1 MIRDDNADILYCLI
15 QKFAK
20 RYRERDILNS
30 DTKKTIKWLMNV
42 VFLVYLLMLLRM
54 TVFRNGFVDSDVFSN
69 GSLNLVPFSDLIRI
83 ANNDMG
89 VFIYLALGNIVV
101 FMPFGFFVAWY
112 EKNVGLAVV
121 TLWGFFLSLGIELSQ
136 YVFGTG
142 VTEIDDIILNTL
154 GCLLGGIIERTIYY
168 LYLKKQRKEVETDV
182 RLAKEEKNIEN

>member
-1 MIRDDNADILYCLI
+1 M
-15 QKFAK
+15 
-20 RYRERDILNS
+20 NS

-101 FMPFGFFVAWY
+101 FMPFGFFIAWY

-154 GCLLGGIIERTIYY
+154 GCLLGGIIERAIYY
-168 LYLKKQRKEVETDV
+168 LYLKKQRKEAETDV
-182 RLAKEEKNIEN
+182 RLDEEEKNIEN

>member
-15 QKFAK
+15 QKNVK

-168 LYLKKQRKEVETDV
+168 LYLKKQRKEAETDV
-182 RLAKEEKNIEN
+182 RLAEEEKNIEK

>member
-15 QKFAK
+15 QKIAW

-69 GSLNLVPFSDLIRI
+69 GPLNLVPFSDLIRI

-101 FMPFGFFVAWY
+101 FMPFGFFIAWY

-154 GCLLGGIIERTIYY
+154 GCLLGGIIERAIYY
-168 LYLKKQRKEVETDV
+168 LYLKKQRKEAETDV
-182 RLAKEEKNIEN
+182 RLDEEEKNIEN

>member
-1 MIRDDNADILYCLI
+1 MLSYMRLIRADDTAETRIFDGIRKLSN
-15 QKFAK
+15 
-20 RYRERDILNS
+20 
-30 DTKKTIKWLMNV
+30 DTKKSIKGLMNV
-42 VFLVYLLMLLRM
+42 VFLIYLLMLLRM

-101 FMPFGFFVAWY
+101 FMPFGFFIAWY
-112 EKNVGLAVV
+112 EKNVGLLVV

-142 VTEIDDIILNTL
+142 VTELDDIILNTL
-154 GCLLGGIIERTIYY
+154 GCLLGGIIERTLYY
-168 LYLKKQRKEVETDV
+168 LLINKNRKETRKDV
-182 RLAKEEKNIEN
+182 RLAEEEKE

>member
-15 QKFAK
+15 QKIAW

-54 TVFRNGFVDSDVFSN
+54 TVFRNGFVDSDVFSD

-101 FMPFGFFVAWY
+101 FMPFGFFIAWY

-154 GCLLGGIIERTIYY
+154 GCLLGGIIERAIYY
-168 LYLKKQRKEVETDV
+168 LYLKKQRKEAETDV
-182 RLAKEEKNIEN
+182 RLDEEEKNIEN

>member
-15 QKFAK
+15 QKIAM

-89 VFIYLALGNIVV
+89 VFVYLALGNIVV
-101 FMPFGFFVAWY
+101 FMPFGFFIAWY

-154 GCLLGGIIERTIYY
+154 GCLLGGIIERAIYY
-168 LYLKKQRKEVETDV
+168 LYLKKQRKEAETDV
-182 RLAKEEKNIEN
+182 RLAEEEKNIEK

>member
-15 QKFAK
+15 QKIAW

-112 EKNVGLAVV
+112 EKNVGLTVV

-168 LYLKKQRKEVETDV
+168 LYLKKQRKEAETDV
-182 RLAKEEKNIEN
+182 RLAEEEKNIEN

>member
-15 QKFAK
+15 QKIAM

-89 VFIYLALGNIVV
+89 VFVYLALGNIVV
-101 FMPFGFFVAWY
+101 FMPFGFFIAWY

-168 LYLKKQRKEVETDV
+168 LYLKKQRKEAETDV
-182 RLAKEEKNIEN
+182 RLAEEEKNIEK

>member
-15 QKFAK
+15 QKIAW

-168 LYLKKQRKEVETDV
+168 LYLKKQRKEAETDV
-182 RLAKEEKNIEN
+182 RLAEEEKNIEN

>member
-15 QKFAK
+15 QKIAW

-101 FMPFGFFVAWY
+101 FMPFGFFIAWY

-154 GCLLGGIIERTIYY
+154 GCLLGGIIERAIYY
-168 LYLKKQRKEVETDV
+168 LYLKKQRKEAETDV
-182 RLAKEEKNIEN
+182 RLDEEEKNIEN

>member
-15 QKFAK
+15 QKIAW

-101 FMPFGFFVAWY
+101 FMPFGFFIAWY

-154 GCLLGGIIERTIYY
+154 GCLLGGIIERAIYY
-168 LYLKKQRKEVETDV
+168 LYLKKQRKEAETDV
-182 RLAKEEKNIEN
+182 RLAEEEKNIEN

>member
-15 QKFAK
+15 QKNVK

-89 VFIYLALGNIVV
+89 VFIYLALGNVVV

-112 EKNVGLAVV
+112 EKNVGLTVV

-168 LYLKKQRKEVETDV
+168 LYLKKQRKETETDV
-182 RLAKEEKNIEN
+182 RLAEEEKNIEN

>member
-15 QKFAK
+15 QKIAW

-89 VFIYLALGNIVV
+89 VFIYLALGNVVV

-112 EKNVGLAVV
+112 EKNVGLTVV

-168 LYLKKQRKEVETDV
+168 LYLKKQRKEAETDV
-182 RLAKEEKNIEN
+182 RLAEEEKNIEN

>member
-15 QKFAK
+15 QKNVK

-168 LYLKKQRKEVETDV
+168 LYLKKQRKEAETDV
-182 RLAKEEKNIEN
+182 RLAEEEKNIEN